1 VAGAGTGHKHD
12 HYGLSSAADKNAR
25 NERKQR
31 EAEEMRESI
40 LAQVQAGLVP
50 QLVPQLKA
58 TLVPEVKAEVAAGV
72 QADFNAM
79 QAWYE
84 GGKQGPPPKMQ
95 VVSFNGSNSMV
106 PPSAGNDNVI
116 METPPAAGN
125 VAGAR
130 DSPSMPG
137 SSPSVTC
144 TPAAACAGP
153 STLAELNALTV
164 IN

>member
-1 VAGAGTGHKHD
+1 
-12 HYGLSSAADKNAR
+12 LSSAADKNAR
-25 NERKQR
+25 NERKQQ
-31 EAEEMRESI
+31 EAEEMRNSI
-40 LAQVQAGLVP
+40 LAEVKAGLVP

-58 TLVPEVKAEVAAGV
+58 SLIPNLKAEVIAEV
-72 QADFNAM
+72 QADFDAVI
-79 QAWYE
+79 AWYE
-84 GGKQGPPPKMQ
+84 GGKQGPRPQ
-95 VVSFNGSNSMV
+95 LVSLA
-106 PPSAGNDNVI
+106 AGNDDVI